1 MGSKIMESLLTRSN
15 LLINELNPIISIGP
29 NQNNKRW
36 SGSWVMCDVA
46 IEHAHSLQNL
56 MSIGNCTSA
65 ISLLRLQ
72 FDALTRAVWMLWG
85 ATDKKVERIMQD
97 LSVDTANADNGLP
110 SHVEMIKQIDGKA
123 PAEATRMLSEFRDLT
138 WKASSS
144 YVHGGIHAMKRH
156 GEGYPIQLL
165 KQIMTNSNGLVMLS
179 AVHLASMS
187 GNKHVL
193 NDITRIRDTYRDIL
207 PKLNL

>member
-1 MGSKIMESLLTRSN
+1 MESLLTKSN
-15 LLINELNPIISIGP
+15 LLINEINPIIALGP
-29 NQNNKRW
+29 QQKNKRW
-36 SGSWVMCDVA
+36 SGSWIMCDVSL
-46 IEHAHSLQNL
+46 EHAYSLLNL

-65 ISLLRLQ
+65 MSLLRLQ
-72 FDALTRAVWMLWG
+72 FDALTRAVWLLWG
-85 ATDKKVERIMQD
+85 ATDKKVERIMQE

-110 SHVEMIKQIDGKA
+110 SHFEMIKQIDGKA

-156 GEGYPIQLL
+156 GEGYPTQLL
-165 KQIMTNSNGLVMLS
+165 EQIITNSNGLVMLS
-179 AVHLASMS
+179 AVHLATMT
-187 GNKHVL
+187 GNVHVIS
-193 NDITRIRDTYRDIL
+193 DITRIRDLYRDIL